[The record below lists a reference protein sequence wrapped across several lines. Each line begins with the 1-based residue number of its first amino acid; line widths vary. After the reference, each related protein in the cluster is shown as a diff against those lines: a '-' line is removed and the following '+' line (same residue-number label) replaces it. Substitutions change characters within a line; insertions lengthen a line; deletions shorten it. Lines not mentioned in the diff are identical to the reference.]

1 MFRRYQVSEG
11 IVIRRRSLPS
21 GDVVA
26 TILSQ
31 GGKWRGVARKGTI
44 PGGNLGRLS
53 LFHDVTVQSYRR
65 HEQDLAVLT
74 QVQLNGAL
82 PNLSRPEIYPL
93 ANLLA
98 ELADALTVGVHLGE
112 RIYQYLA
119 SGLRGLNRSGDPERV
134 AIVFCWRLLQVAG
147 LAPRVRRCLHC
158 GADPPLSH
166 FDIVGGGL
174 SCGACRAGLPIPA
187 ATGDDLRVL
196 LSEPVRIG
204 LDRPLSERALHLNL
218 LRRYC
223 GYHVAELRSLSA
235 PAPGGARAAD
245 V

>member
-147 LAPRVRRCLHC
+147 LAPP
-158 GADPPLSH
+158 GET
-166 FDIVGGGL
+166 
-174 SCGACRAGLPIPA
+174 LP
-187 ATGDDLRVL
+187 
-196 LSEPVRIG
+196 S
-204 LDRPLSERALHLNL
+204 
-218 LRRYC
+218 LRRRPTPLP
-223 GYHVAELRSLSA
+223 LRYRRWWAQLRRL
-235 PAPGGARAAD
+235 PGRAAHPRRNR
-245 V
+245 